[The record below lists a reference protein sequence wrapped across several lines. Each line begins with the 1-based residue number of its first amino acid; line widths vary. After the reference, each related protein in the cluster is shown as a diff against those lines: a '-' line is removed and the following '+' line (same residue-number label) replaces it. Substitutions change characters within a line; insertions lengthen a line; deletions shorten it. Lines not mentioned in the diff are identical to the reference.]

1 MTAIHNIPHYKTPTV
16 PVRYPPRTTRSP
28 PPLVPRISP
37 SSQTSLQQRHS
48 DTNPV
53 YSDNIQLLLV
63 LDHTTLLKTSEAQ
76 MNATSFAQSVMDDF
90 SIGDYLGVFNVDD
103 HVRKT
108 CSIRKLE
115 YKNRFDVDINWVRA
129 EVMDWRGGNHSKLPI
144 HKGVET
150 ALRDAQ
156 KYHGHS
162 KLQQRPIPI
171 IVVVITDG
179 SKWALSSVLTSK
191 GFLSHI
197 SLLPI
202 CQRNIVQIFIC
213 TATYPPAEEHGRA
226 VLDTNG
232 TIFRKTLGNSNF
244 TVYLK
249 DISNVVQCARTKW
262 IFRLHLHDLK
272 SQQCKAVIQNI
283 SKILNQ
289 GPGPGSEPS
298 PGLRSSIQRVA
309 SPLPA
314 GLRSPIPT
322 GLKPSYK
329 GKNSILQKKSDLLK
343 NSVPQ

>member
-1 MTAIHNIPHYKTPTV
+1 MTAIHNIPRYKTPPPISPTV
-16 PVRYPPRTTRSP
+16 PIIYPSRTRTP
-28 PPLVPRISP
+28 PPVIRTRP
-37 SSQTSLQQRHS
+37 SNR
-48 DTNPV
+48 V

-150 ALRDAQ
+150 AFRDAQ
-156 KYHGHS
+156 KYHGRAE
-162 KLQQRPIPI
+162 LQLRPIPI
-171 IVVVITDG
+171 MAVVITDG
-179 SKWALSSVLTSK
+179 SKWGLSSVLTSK
-191 GFLSHI
+191 GFLTHI

-213 TATYPPAEEHGRA
+213 TATSPPAEGHGLA

-262 IFRLHLHDLK
+262 IFRSHLHDLK
-272 SQQCKAVIQNI
+272 SQQCKAAIQNI
-283 SKILNQ
+283 SKI
-289 GPGPGSEPS
+289 SE
-298 PGLRSSIQRVA
+298 QRTT
-309 SPLPA
+309 SPLPI

-322 GLKPSYK
+322 GLKPLHK
-329 GKNSILQKKSDLLK
+329 GKIKEKTQEKIQFYKENQPFKINNSLS
-343 NSVPQ
+343 